1 MTYLLSIVVVVV
13 WLLLYG
19 WVIPPV
25 LNERQRTSWWP
36 TSRLIVVDVVHL
48 HRTRSPI
55 WKENPQRSIGAK
67 RQRLFHLFLSDCC
80 PPNPFRDFQWLR
92 SANDAVSVRH
102 GLVIDKSCVHGNRL
116 NSRNSMASR
125 SSRSKCI
132 ASAHAETTKFQ
143 KLQKQKHETKMN
155 RRGFVVLFRINGRT
169 DGRATRWSTP
179 VESSGTTMKS
189 QWHHKRWFIPP
200 GDEKTQMK
208 SIRSVGVKLG
218 TKRTHFVAFS
228 RPPPNQK
235 KIWAL
240 LFCF

>member
-1 MTYLLSIVVVVV
+1 
-13 WLLLYG
+13 
-19 WVIPPV
+19 
-25 LNERQRTSWWP
+25 
-36 TSRLIVVDVVHL
+36 
-48 HRTRSPI
+48 
-55 WKENPQRSIGAK
+55 
-67 RQRLFHLFLSDCC
+67 
-80 PPNPFRDFQWLR
+80 
-92 SANDAVSVRH
+92 
-102 GLVIDKSCVHGNRL
+102 
-116 NSRNSMASR
+116 
-125 SSRSKCI
+125 
-132 ASAHAETTKFQ
+132 
-143 KLQKQKHETKMN
+143 MN

-235 KIWAL
+235 EKRYGL
-240 LFCF
+240 CFSVSNDFV